1 MNNPNAIDNLKPFQK
16 GQSGNPEGK
25 IPGTKN
31 RSTIARKI
39 LEMKALYKDDA
50 LSKLQEQYPE
60 ITKDTTVEEMM
71 TIIQVNRAIMSED
84 PNSYKAVLDSAYG
97 SPKQEV
103 TAKIEATNIPILSFD
118 PLSNVEADNGTT

>member
-1 MNNPNAIDNLKPFQK
+1 MPFEKGEIPKGATPFQPGNNANPNGRPI
-16 GQSGNPEGK
+16 GS
-25 IPGTKN
+25 KN

-71 TIIQVNRAIMSED
+71 TIIQINRAIMSED

-97 SPKQEV
+97 APKQDMDIRGNV
-103 TAKIEATNIPILSFD
+103 AITDQPIIF
-118 PLSNVEADNGTT
+118 E